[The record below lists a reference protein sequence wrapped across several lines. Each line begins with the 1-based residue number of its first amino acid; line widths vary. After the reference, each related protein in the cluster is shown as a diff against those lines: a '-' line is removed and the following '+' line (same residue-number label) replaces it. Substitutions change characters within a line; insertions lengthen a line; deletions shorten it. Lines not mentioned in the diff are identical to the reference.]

1 MKTESDEK
9 KPSLD
14 EYRDFSEEKTVGPQA
29 LILCPTREL
38 AMQVHDSVRLVS
50 KFTTVKTTAI
60 VGGMASEKQ
69 QRILTKIRPE
79 IIVATPGR
87 FWELRETGQE
97 YLQNLHSL
105 KYFVVDEADRMAE
118 KGHFAELDRYEF
130 KNTSEVLT
138 FNLESLGPLIK
149 HARSSSFPRL

>member
-1 MKTESDEK
+1 M
-9 KPSLD
+9 D

-38 AMQVHDSVRLVS
+38 AMQVHDSIRLIS
-50 KFTTVKTTAI
+50 KFTSVKTTAI
-60 VGGMASEKQ
+60 VGGMAAEKQ

-87 FWELRETGQE
+87 FWELRQTGQE

-118 KGHFAELDRYEF
+118 KGHFAELDR
-130 KNTSEVLT
+130 
-138 FNLESLGPLIK
+138 
-149 HARSSSFPRL
+149 